1 MFAVVLA
8 VALLLVCRLCL
19 YCCFYVG
26 DFVVAFCV
34 CFWLFGDVASFCVV
48 AFCCC
53 LCVHFV
59 VAFALAFI
67 VASSLFLLLLS
78 LLPFRRVFA
87 VDVAFRERERERS
100 YGTSEGGSHLLA

>member
-1 MFAVVLA
+1 MLVILWLLFVCAFGFLVMSLLF
-8 VALLLVCRLCL
+8 ALLL
-19 YCCFYVG
+19 
-26 DFVVAFCV
+26 FVVAC
-34 CFWLFGDVASFCVV
+34 
-48 AFCCC
+48 AFT
-53 LCVHFV
+53 FV

-100 YGTSEGGSHLLA
+100 YGTSEGGRTCWPDGFAE